1 MQQGTLALFPTPYRD
16 VLPRLDQACAA
27 RRVRT
32 RTPKRVIAER
42 YEDDLTENRLE
53 FATVVEELV
62 YGRVIA
68 VHQEH
73 LSRMVIVA
81 NAQTD
86 PQLNTD

>member
-1 MQQGTLALFPTPYRD
+1 
-16 VLPRLDQACAA
+16 
-27 RRVRT
+27 
-32 RTPKRVIAER
+32 VIAER

-73 LSRMVIVA
+73 LSSMVIVA